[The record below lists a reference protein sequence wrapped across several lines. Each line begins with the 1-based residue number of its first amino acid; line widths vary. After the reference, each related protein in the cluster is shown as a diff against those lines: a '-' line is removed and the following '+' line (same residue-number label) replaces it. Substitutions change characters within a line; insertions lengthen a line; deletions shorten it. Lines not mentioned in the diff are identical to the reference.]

1 MTQRTVTPQIGRA
14 YVRVLGKQL
23 GKFIEFEF
31 FLNDDDLCVELVMP
45 ESAFQEFCDYYDAEI
60 LPSED
65 AGTDASQGKVAGL
78 YRAPADTTAQ

>member
-60 LPSED
+60 LPSKD
-65 AGTDASQGKVAGL
+65 AGTDAQEKVAGL
-78 YRAPADTTAQ
+78 YRAPADTSAK